1 MSKIAIHIG
10 HPLVNGEYITFRAPC
25 SSGTATGLRI
35 YTPTSYEDET
45 EISTVYTMQDAD
57 KTTVHS
63 MDGLFV
69 TGAYVTVSLDTEN
82 TIAYLQ
88 NAKSVYPNGD
98 GAALKINSESV
109 PSDNWPMPSL
119 GETIASF
126 HGKVRKFF
134 QTVYNNVITG
144 LSVSGKKI
152 TYTKAD
158 GTTGS
163 IDTQDTW
170 KQNTSDQEGYVTKG
184 SGQVNKVWKTDSSGT
199 PAWRDDA
206 NTTYGLASTTANGL
220 LRKLDNNTAHYMR
233 GDGTWQ
239 TPPDTNTWRGIQNT
253 LTSTST
259 TDSLSANMGKT
270 LWDRMSTIGYV
281 LVNGT
286 GTQTVTNTWK
296 NIGQVTLTPGTW
308 IVFGEA
314 RSAASQQG
322 KNFTLRFSF
331 GSYRQTCYIPTADNA
346 SASLADTWTV
356 TANTV
361 VNAQVWSSSVTIESG
376 GMTAIRIRNF

>member
-10 HPLVNGEYITFRAPC
+10 HPLVDGEHITFRAPC
-25 SSGTATGLRI
+25 SSGDATGLKI
-35 YTPTSYEDET
+35 YTPTSHEDET
-45 EISTVYTMQDAD
+45 EISTVYTMKDAVG
-57 KTTVHS
+57 TTVHS
-63 MDGLFV
+63 TAGLFD
-69 TGAYVTVSLDTEN
+69 TGAYVTVSLDTTN
-82 TIAYLQ
+82 SIAYLH

-134 QTVYNNVITG
+134 QTVYNNVLTG
-144 LSVSGKKI
+144 LSVSGKTI

-170 KQNTSDQEGYVTKG
+170 KQNTSSQEGYVTSG
-184 SGQVNKVWKTDSSGT
+184 SGQVNKVWKTDANGA

-206 NTTYGLASTTANGL
+206 NTTYGLSSTSAAGL
-220 LRKLDNNTAHYMR
+220 LRQLNGSTANFMR

-239 TPPDTNTWRGIQNT
+239 TPPNTWRGIQNV

-259 TDSLSANMGKT
+259 TESLSAAMGKQ
-270 LWDRMSTIGYV
+270 LKDQIGNLGNSTYSDPFTRFSLPGGYY
-281 LVNGT
+281 LLFGARIYSNIAVNQSYG
-286 GTQTVTNTWK
+286 N
-296 NIGQVTLTPGTW
+296 
-308 IVFGEA
+308 A
-314 RSAASQQG
+314 HYY
-322 KNFTLRFSF
+322 NFT
-331 GSYRQTCYIPTADNA
+331 C
-346 SASLADTWTV
+346 SLNGLVPNNVLMVQA
-356 TANTV
+356 TANCNGGLYSV
-361 VNAQVWSSSVTIESG
+361 SIASSNKSQITGFIWAPSTESSRSI
-376 GMTAIRIRNF
+376 ALNLFIICN